1 MNPTLSASSI
11 MGTDVRNPEGEAL
24 GSIKDVMID
33 TDTGRIEYAVLQF
46 GGVMFIG
53 DKLFAVPW
61 DQFTIDT
68 AKEEF
73 VLNVPKERLKNAPG
87 FDKDNWPS
95 FADQSYRT
103 ELDSYYGQ
111 TV

>member
-1 MNPTLSASSI
+1 MNPTLSSSSI
-11 MGTDVRNPEGEAL
+11 VGTDVRNPEGEAL
-24 GSIKDVMID
+24 GSIKDLMID
-33 TDTGRIEYAVLQF
+33 TGSGKIEYAVLQF

-61 DQFTIDT
+61 DQFTVDT
-68 AKEEF
+68 HKEEL

-95 FADQSYRT
+95 FADQGVRN
-103 ELDSYYGQ
+103 ELDSYYGRQ
-111 TV
+111 L

>member
-11 MGTDVRNPEGEAL
+11 IGTDVRNPEGEAL
-24 GSIKDVMID
+24 GSIKDIMID
-33 TDTGRIEYAVLQF
+33 TGSGQIEYAVLQF

-61 DQFTIDT
+61 EQFKIDT
-68 AKEEF
+68 TKEEF

-95 FADQSYRT
+95 FADQTYRG
-103 ELDSYYGQ
+103 EVDSYYGQ
-111 TV
+111 TL